1 MSILAKEKQIYIL
14 WSKRRIPALGS
25 PSFSASILSYLNKN
39 EVYG

>member
-1 MSILAKEKQIYIL
+1 MSILAKEKQIY
-14 WSKRRIPALGS
+14 SKRRIPALGS